1 MSNSYG
7 QIKEHLERLLVK
19 YCKDLSIT
27 EHTEIQILKDKFSS
41 EKAPFR

>member
-1 MSNSYG
+1 MSYSYG
-7 QIKEHLERLLVK
+7 IIKEHLERLLVN

-27 EHTEIQILKDKFSS
+27 ERTELEILKDKFSA